1 MSRGGA
7 RVTPYAFS
15 FALPKQGDEEAPH
28 VTLQFRVAPETKP
41 PTNVHVLIGR
51 NGVGKTRLLNLMT
64 KALLATKTPSPDV
77 GEFTW
82 EQGSDGCQRFANLV
96 NVSFSAFDSKDIPP
110 IQSALSGELKHS
122 YIGLRLSPD
131 GQTSSSAPKCAAALA
146 DEFVAS
152 LRVCQVEPLRKR
164 WLTAMATLESDP
176 VFQQATLTEL
186 CSLDLTTDDGKD
198 NAVGT
203 FDRLSSGH
211 KIVLLTVTRLVEAVE
226 EQTLVLVDEI
236 EAHLH
241 PPLLSSFV
249 RALSS
254 LLLDRNGVA
263 IVATHSPVVLQEVPK
278 LCAWVLS
285 RSGSVTKAER
295 PSIETFGENVGIL
308 TREVFQLELSQSGF
322 HQLLA
327 DVAKEHGSYE
337 AALSFGLKEQLGAEG
352 RAVLRAIFLS
362 KTQGGQ

>member
-1 MSRGGA
+1 
-7 RVTPYAFS
+7 
-15 FALPKQGDEEAPH
+15 
-28 VTLQFRVAPETKP
+28 
-41 PTNVHVLIGR
+41 
-51 NGVGKTRLLNLMT
+51 
-64 KALLATKTPSPDV
+64 
-77 GEFTW
+77 
-82 EQGSDGCQRFANLV
+82 
-96 NVSFSAFDSKDIPP
+96 
-110 IQSALSGELKHS
+110 
-122 YIGLRLSPD
+122 
-131 GQTSSSAPKCAAALA
+131 
-146 DEFVAS
+146 
-152 LRVCQVEPLRKR
+152 
-164 WLTAMATLESDP
+164 MATLESDP